1 MAGATLRCL
10 PPLDLVSNHQRL
22 GEVRVMWN
30 GYRLL
35 VIEDD
40 DALCES
46 IADVLR
52 FTGYEVETARDA
64 DGALQLLRDE
74 PAPDA
79 ILLDMVLRTTTAEQ
93 LLEDIDARSYPHPP
107 VVLMTGMI
115 QQAAL
120 APHGEPVLLKPFG
133 IEDLLARVERACG
146 RPAHP
151 WQAAGDAAR

>member
-1 MAGATLRCL
+1 
-10 PPLDLVSNHQRL
+10 
-22 GEVRVMWN
+22 MWN

-52 FTGYEVETARDA
+52 FTGYEVETAQDA

-79 ILLDMVLRTTTAEQ
+79 ILLDMLLRTTTAEQ

-107 VVLMTGMI
+107 VVLMTGMNPR
-115 QQAAL
+115 AAL
-120 APHGEPVLLKPFG
+120 APHGEAVLLKPFG
-133 IEDLLARVERACG
+133 IDELLAQVERACG
-146 RPAHP
+146 RPAYP
-151 WQAAGDAAR
+151 WQASGDAAR

>member
-1 MAGATLRCL
+1 VPPAGEE
-10 PPLDLVSNHQRL
+10 S
-22 GEVRVMWN
+22 VMWN

-52 FTGYEVETARDA
+52 ATGYEVETAQDA
-64 DGALQLLRDE
+64 DDALQLLRDE

-79 ILLDMVLRTTTAEQ
+79 ILLDMVLQTTTAAQ

-107 VVLMTGMI
+107 VVLMTGMLPRPG
-115 QQAAL
+115 L
-120 APHGEPVLLKPFG
+120 APHGEAVLLKPFG
-133 IEDLLARVERACG
+133 IDELLAHVQRACG
-146 RPAHP
+146 RPTYP
-151 WQAAGDAAR
+151 WQAPSDAAPP